1 MRSWKKIHLL
11 PVIIIVIGIAST
23 LLSSEVAYNFKEFL
37 GLLIPVVLASLL
49 VGVIL
54 GFLFGIPKL
63 NDKYNPSDDYQ
74 QNLKYKPNTNLEDIS
89 DWLTKIIVGVSL
101 TQALKI
107 PRYLDNLSL
116 FILKDSECATD
127 CNYAQAIVIA
137 DIIFFVISGF
147 IIGYFY
153 TRLYLPGLFSVM
165 EELKQQSAE
174 IKIWKEGY
182 NRTSVPNDL
191 SFSLDNM
198 ARNTNSDFNFLT
210 DFEMSLLDE
219 ISKANNH
226 FVIKRSLSSEEIAAL
241 KVLIDKSILRIIG
254 GGILKTGAV
263 LTIVDEKLYHD
274 LKKKND
280 SLEVSD

>member
-1 MRSWKKIHLL
+1 MNRSWNSIHLL
-11 PVIIIVIGIAST
+11 PIIIIVVGLAST
-23 LLSSEVAYNFKEFL
+23 LLSSVIAQNFKEFL

-49 VGVIL
+49 IGVVL

-63 NDKYNPSDDYQ
+63 NDKFNPSDDYI

-107 PRYLDNLSL
+107 PNYLDRLSG
-116 FILKDSECATD
+116 FILDNSECASLCD
-127 CNYAQAIVIA
+127 YAQAIVIA

-165 EELKQQSAE
+165 EEIKQQSAE

-182 NRTSVPNDL
+182 NRTIEQNDVF
-191 SFSLDNM
+191 SFENKNKSNNLDL
-198 ARNTNSDFNFLT
+198 TFLT
-210 DFEMSLLDE
+210 EFEMKLLLE
-219 ISKANNH
+219 ISKSDNQY
-226 FVIKRSLSSEEIAAL
+226 VIKRNLSFDEFAAL
-241 KVLIDKSILRIIG
+241 KVLIDK
-254 GGILKTGAV
+254 GILKISIGETLRVGAT
-263 LTIVDEKLYHD
+263 LTIIDEKLYRD
-274 LKKKND
+274 LKNIND
-280 SLEVSD
+280 SSEQND